1 MLDFISFIIKL
12 IFGGLLGA
20 VCNYNKNKTNQIKD
34 LFIGSFIGIIGTIST
49 YFSMVFDS
57 ESLSFLIGSMIIT
70 SLYITKTFLDQ
81 NKIKMGINELI
92 ALFVGWFV
100 GIGYILHGIIL
111 TLFLTLFLFNFKS
124 KRSEDLDNT

>member
-20 VCNYNKNKTNQIKD
+20 VCNYNKNKTNEIKD

-70 SLYITKTFLDQ
+70 SLYITKTFLEQ

-111 TLFLTLFLFNFKS
+111 TLVLIFFLFNFMS
-124 KRSEDLDNT
+124 KKSEDLDNT

>member
-1 MLDFISFIIKL
+1 MLDFLSFIIKL

-20 VCNYNKNKTNQIKD
+20 VCNYNKNKTNEIKD

-70 SLYITKTFLDQ
+70 SLYITKTFLEQ

-111 TLFLTLFLFNFKS
+111 TLVLIFFLFNFMS
-124 KRSEDLDNT
+124 KKSEDLDNT

>member
-1 MLDFISFIIKL
+1 MLDFLSFIIKL

-20 VCNYNKNKTNQIKD
+20 VCNYNKNKTNEIKD

-70 SLYITKTFLDQ
+70 SLYITKTFLEQ
-81 NKIKMGINELI
+81 NKIKMGINDLI

-111 TLFLTLFLFNFKS
+111 TLVLIFFLFNFMS
-124 KRSEDLDNT
+124 KKSEDLDNT

>member
-20 VCNYNKNKTNQIKD
+20 VCNYNKNKTNEIKD

-111 TLFLTLFLFNFKS
+111 TLFLTFFLFNFIS

>member
-1 MLDFISFIIKL
+1 MLDFLSFIIKL

-20 VCNYNKNKTNQIKD
+20 VCNYNKNKTNEIKD

-70 SLYITKTFLDQ
+70 SLYITKTFLEQ
-81 NKIKMGINELI
+81 NKIKMGINDLI

-111 TLFLTLFLFNFKS
+111 TLVLIFFLFNFMS

>member
-1 MLDFISFIIKL
+1 MLDFLSFIIKL

-20 VCNYNKNKTNQIKD
+20 VCNYNKNKTNEIKD

-111 TLFLTLFLFNFKS
+111 TLVLIFFLFNFMS
-124 KRSEDLDNT
+124 KKSEDLDNT

>member
-1 MLDFISFIIKL
+1 MLDFLSFIIKL

-20 VCNYNKNKTNQIKD
+20 VCNYNKNKTNEIKD

-70 SLYITKTFLDQ
+70 SLYITKTFLEQ

-111 TLFLTLFLFNFKS
+111 TLVLIFFLFNFMS

>member
-1 MLDFISFIIKL
+1 MLDFLSFIIKL

-20 VCNYNKNKTNQIKD
+20 VCNYNKNKTNEIKD

-70 SLYITKTFLDQ
+70 SLYITKTFLEQ

-100 GIGYILHGIIL
+100 GIGYIFHGIIL
-111 TLFLTLFLFNFKS
+111 TLVLIFFLFNFMS

>member
-1 MLDFISFIIKL
+1 MLDFLSFIIKL

-20 VCNYNKNKTNQIKD
+20 VCNYNKDKTNEIKD

-70 SLYITKTFLDQ
+70 SLYITKTFLEQ

-111 TLFLTLFLFNFKS
+111 TLVLIFFLFNFMS

>member
-20 VCNYNKNKTNQIKD
+20 VCNYNKNKTNEIKD

-111 TLFLTLFLFNFKS
+111 TLVLIFFLFNFMS
-124 KRSEDLDNT
+124 KKSEDLDNT

>member
-12 IFGGLLGA
+12 IFGGFLGA

-70 SLYITKTFLDQ
+70 SLYITKIFLDQ

-111 TLFLTLFLFNFKS
+111 TLFLIFFLFNFIS